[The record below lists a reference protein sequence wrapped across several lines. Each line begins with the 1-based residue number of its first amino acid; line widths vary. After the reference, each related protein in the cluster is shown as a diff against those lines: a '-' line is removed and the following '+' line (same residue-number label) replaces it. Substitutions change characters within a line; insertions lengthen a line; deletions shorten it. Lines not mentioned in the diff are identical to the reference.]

1 MSAYLPLGGS
11 EDQLGYLAANVGDHL
26 RAATANVVA
35 ESPLHFERA
44 LHASS
49 LTASQVETL
58 QAAFSDRMMDLLE
71 TLNREGQAMKETGT
85 GDMRIRLGGYVFT
98 TEESKSR

>member
-1 MSAYLPLGGS
+1 MGNEITPVPRGPV
-11 EDQLGYLAANVGDHL
+11 LAVRGPSD
-26 RAATANVVA
+26 AATANVVA